1 MNYVMPF
8 VAYNAIFYCI
18 TTLSTSISS
27 TQNIFKFIVE
37 HTDSDYVIWQ
47 HQLETTDLHNKLCI
61 TSALIKD
68 IIKKHCIKTLPDKN
82 KQTEPNENKQIDELV
97 EELINPKY
105 DLVNETESGLGSVT
119 ETEFTMVELVKKT
132 SIDIIVPEP
141 VKIALLSTLEVIN
154 KINNILEKIRNKIL
168 QHQKSYLKNIIK
180 ININDEVN
188 RIINLTN
195 LFNSRLS
202 LLFELL
208 KVYGNVLFS

>member
-82 KQTEPNENKQIDELV
+82 KQIDELV

-168 QHQKSYLKNIIK
+168 QHQQSYLKNIIK

-208 KVYGNVLFS
+208 KVYGYVLFS